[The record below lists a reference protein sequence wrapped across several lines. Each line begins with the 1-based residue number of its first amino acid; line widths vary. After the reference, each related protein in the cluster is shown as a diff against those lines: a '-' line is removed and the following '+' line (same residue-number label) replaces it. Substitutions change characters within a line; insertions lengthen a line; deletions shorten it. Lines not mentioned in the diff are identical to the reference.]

1 MYSKRVAVR
10 SIKMTSVLFRSQKQ
24 NPPSL
29 GINTNRSF
37 KSVEMLVFQSYFF
50 NKPLDSITIRL
61 DLL

>member
-50 NKPLDSITIRL
+50 
-61 DLL
+61 